1 MNRYCQ
7 EKHEV
12 RSEPNR
18 NDELGGWA
26 SDRSARTKKGTP
38 GREGRPGGDRES
50 KSMNNAVLYNSL
62 PGGSDITDQEMA
74 DIRRQELS
82 RGGLGNGDQYTTDV
96 TTESLRTGFARKN
109 LSPTDDFRKG
119 EGQNGFYEDIT
130 VGDVTGYVERGNVLD
145 RY

>member
-1 MNRYCQ
+1 MFNQ

-12 RSEPNR
+12 RSDPNR
-18 NDELGGWA
+18 NDEQSGWA

-38 GREGRPGGDRES
+38 GREGRHGGDHES

-62 PGGSDITDQEMA
+62 PSGTDITDQEMA

-82 RGGLGNGDQYTTDV
+82 TGNLGTSDQFTTDV
-96 TTESLRTGFARKN
+96 TAESLRTGFSRKP

-119 EGQNGFYEDIT
+119 EGGDDFYADVEVGGTTGFL
-130 VGDVTGYVERGNVLD
+130 ERQNVLD
-145 RY
+145 RN